1 MGSLN
6 PQGEHSTLG
15 LHTLQLIM
23 IVTFGPANR
32 RHVDVRGL
40 PSLVPQPYVNA
51 NAQAIDAEL
60 FARIGKLHNMIE
72 SGQVEVDS
80 DTGMY
85 LGVLSY
91 YLSSCRFCRRGT

>member
-1 MGSLN
+1 MGSSS

-15 LHTLQLIM
+15 LHTLQLI
-23 IVTFGPANR
+23 ITVTFGPVNR
-32 RHVDVRGL
+32 RHVDVRDL

-51 NAQAIDAEL
+51 TAQAIDAEL

-80 DTGMY
+80 DTGTY
-85 LGVLSY
+85 YNVLLH
-91 YLSSCRFCRRGT
+91 YLSSRKFYRRGT

>member
-1 MGSLN
+1 MGSLS

-15 LHTLQLIM
+15 LHALQLIM
-23 IVTFGPANR
+23 TVTFRPANR
-32 RHVDVRGL
+32 RHVDVRDL

-51 NAQAIDAEL
+51 TAQAIDAEL

-80 DTGMY
+80 DTGIYHNVLPNY
-85 LGVLSY
+85 L
-91 YLSSCRFCRRGT
+91 F